1 MTDIPFEKYVF
12 LDFEASSLDPNS
24 WPIELGVSWIT
35 TDFQVETY
43 ANLIKPSP
51 DWFEDAWSPISAE
64 IHNIPRRDL
73 DTAPSVDVVARDF
86 LTILGDRIAL
96 SDAPAFERHWLE
108 TLLEAAQLVNTVQI
122 QDFDATTF
130 QTFPDAALDHIYE
143 RMTRGRTKHRAGDDS
158 AKLADAWAIVLRRM
172 QSDGTKS

>member
-51 DWFEDAWSPISAE
+51 DWFEDA
-64 IHNIPRRDL
+64 
-73 DTAPSVDVVARDF
+73 
-86 LTILGDRIAL
+86 
-96 SDAPAFERHWLE
+96 
-108 TLLEAAQLVNTVQI
+108 
-122 QDFDATTF
+122 
-130 QTFPDAALDHIYE
+130 
-143 RMTRGRTKHRAGDDS
+143 
-158 AKLADAWAIVLRRM
+158 
-172 QSDGTKS
+172 